1 MLLVRNFYDWLDII
15 NLACIIYMSV
25 FLFTI
30 QRELTNVWF
39 ENWFGYQAEKI
50 PGSQTVTLNKKCI
63 DS

>member
-1 MLLVRNFYDWLDII
+1 
-15 NLACIIYMSV
+15 MSV

-50 PGSQTVTLNKKCI
+50 PGSQTVTLNKKYI